1 MARSPVL
8 TADGATRGK
17 YEDVTGHTM
26 GRRMIEAD
34 EVQLLAPTPPFK
46 VRTRIGETG
55 AV

>member
-17 YEDVTGHTM
+17 YEDVTGNIM

-34 EVQLLAPTPPFK
+34 EVQLLSPTPPFK
-46 VRTRIGETG
+46 VRTRI
-55 AV
+55 